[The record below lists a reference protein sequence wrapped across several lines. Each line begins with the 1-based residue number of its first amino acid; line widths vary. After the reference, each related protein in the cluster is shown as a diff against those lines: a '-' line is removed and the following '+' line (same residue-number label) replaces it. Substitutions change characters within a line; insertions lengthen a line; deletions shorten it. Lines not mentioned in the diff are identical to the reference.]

1 MDRRSFQAPAYSG
14 PSVSGDQPGERS
26 ARGEQGFWLWFL
38 QRISGVLL
46 LFFVLAHGTIT
57 HFVPIADVRAG
68 LQEEPVT
75 HEVVEQRL
83 AQGAM
88 LAFDFALLGLALYH
102 GLNGIRGILLEWS
115 FTARRKT
122 AVTAALHT
130 IGLGAFAL
138 GAAGLI
144 AFVL

>member
-1 MDRRSFQAPAYSG
+1 MDRRSLESTAYPG
-14 PSVSGDQPGERS
+14 PSAPDARP
-26 ARGEQGFWLWFL
+26 ARGEQGFWTWFL

-68 LQEEPVT
+68 LQEDPVT
-75 HEVVEQRL
+75 HEVVERRL

-102 GLNGIRGILLEWS
+102 GMNGIRGILMEWS

-122 AVTAALHT
+122 VVTAVLHSV
-130 IGLGAFAL
+130 GLGAFVL

>member
-1 MDRRSFQAPAYSG
+1 M
-14 PSVSGDQPGERS
+14 
-26 ARGEQGFWLWFL
+26 
-38 QRISGVLL
+38 LL

-68 LQEEPVT
+68 LQGEPVT
-75 HEVVEQRL
+75 HEVVERRL

-130 IGLGAFAL
+130 IGLGAFVTWSGRSDRLRAL
-138 GAAGLI
+138 MARRRSRGPNLMDWEWNI
-144 AFVL
+144 A

>member
-1 MDRRSFQAPAYSG
+1 MDRRSFQSSAYPGPLAPD
-14 PSVSGDQPGERS
+14 PRP

-38 QRISGVLL
+38 QRVSGVLL
-46 LFFVLAHGTIT
+46 LFFVLAHGAIT

-68 LQEEPVT
+68 LQDHPVT
-75 HEVVEQRL
+75 HEVVERRL

-102 GLNGIRGILLEWS
+102 GLNGIRGILMEWS
-115 FTARRKT
+115 FTARHKK
-122 AVTAALHT
+122 AVTAVLHT
-130 IGLGAFAL
+130 VGLAAFVL
-138 GAAGLI
+138 GAAGLL